1 MNVESQ
7 VGTSK
12 NYENVD
18 MVIYL
23 LDQKEEMQ
31 KEVHREHIA
40 AISPRGS
47 YSVTS
52 RVKLED
58 LPETENEYF
67 IRADLFDAQGS
78 VLFTMKSVLFT
89 VRQK

>member
-12 NYENVD
+12 NHENVR

-23 LDQKEEMQ
+23 LDQKGEVQ

-40 AISPRGS
+40 AISPGRP
-47 YSVTS
+47 YSIAS
-52 RVKLED
+52 RVELGD

-78 VLFTMKSVLFT
+78 VLFTMKSTLFT
-89 VRQK
+89 VKQK